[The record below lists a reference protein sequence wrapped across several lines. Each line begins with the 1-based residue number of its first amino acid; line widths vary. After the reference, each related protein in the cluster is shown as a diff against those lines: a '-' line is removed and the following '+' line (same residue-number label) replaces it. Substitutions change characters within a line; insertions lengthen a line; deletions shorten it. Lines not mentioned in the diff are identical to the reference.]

1 MKYIAFDLGNVLI
14 NLDWEPFNK
23 TVELFPGIKNIQ
35 DDICNLDFC
44 GLITYSNYLKTNKR
58 LEKEILNIVIN
69 SWNQMLKPNEQMIE
83 FIKELKSKYYKVAYL
98 SNMGYDHYNFL
109 NKEYK
114 DFMDL
119 ADVQH
124 ISCKVGAC
132 KPSLLYFQ
140 SFLNKNPEFTDCLFI
155 DDIKENLETAKE
167 LCFNTYQL
175 NISKLSDIELSK
187 EIQTIK
193 DWELSD
199 SFW

>member
-1 MKYIAFDLGNVLI
+1 MNYIAFDLGNVLI

-23 TVELFPGIKNIQ
+23 TDELFPGIKNTQ
-35 DDICNLDFC
+35 DEICNLDFC
-44 GLITYSNYLKTNKR
+44 GLVTYSNYLKTNKGFQ
-58 LEKEILNIVIN
+58 KELLNIVMN

-83 FIKELKSKYYKVAYL
+83 FVKELKSKYYKIAFL

-140 SFLNKNPEFTDCLFI
+140 SFLSKNPEFTDCLFI
-155 DDIKENLETAKE
+155 DDMKENLETAKE
-167 LCFNTYQL
+167 LFCDTYQL

-187 EIQTIK
+187 EIQNIK
-193 DWELSD
+193 DCKFHYSYR
-199 SFW
+199 